1 MPGYKRT
8 YPEGVPVVA
17 DIARAA
23 DMLDLD
29 PERLAQAV
37 TEAGLRSWGAHAS
50 GAPVWRWEELLAVAR
65 QLGGHIPKQ
74 LTLGP
79 RAITFKQQRGRA
91 NQAKAKAEA
100 KARASGRTQR

>member
-1 MPGYKRT
+1 MSGYKRT

-37 TEAGLRSWGAHAS
+37 TEAGLRPWDAHAS
-50 GAPVWRWEELLAVAR
+50 GLPVWRWVELLEVAR
-65 QLGGHIPKQ
+65 QLGAEVPA
-74 LTLGP
+74 LLAPGP
-79 RAITFKQQRGRA
+79 RALTVKQDRGRR
-91 NQAKAKAEA
+91 NRYQA
-100 KARASGRTQR
+100 RQP